1 MNWKRIRPGLYR
13 YDNWEVGKLEPSGE
27 WFAEG
32 PGVDGVCPT
41 KREAHDLCQRAWE
54 DGYE

>member
-41 KREAHDLCQRAWE
+41 KREAQDLCQRAWE